1 MPLKV
6 VCQRCRAALVLHDAF
21 AGATCRCKHCGCA
34 MDVPAPARAVA
45 QPTTRPTRPRL
56 LSEAAAA
63 RVQRAAPGIAA
74 ATVVGAA
81 GAAVVVAKPKLAIAA
96 TIFSKWWI
104 AVSAGAIVTA
114 ASVGTVGL
122 VRKLDATK
130 RAATQLVL
138 TEAGDELLETTAESR
153 DAIYIARW
161 PAPPKAIQTYLSQDM
176 SDGSIAWVIDTSKNV
191 APYYGTLTRLT
202 SVAMLHLQS
211 GSQRFGVVLATSEG
225 PRVRQIEFA
234 SKSAYQ
240 NARELLSAGAPVG
253 NADLPAAFSAA
264 ARQRPDKLFLVVGQT
279 LDSEVVAEMRRQ
291 AKAVG
296 MIVNVIALGEHQKP
310 LRQLAKATGGD
321 YKVLDQ
327 KSLDTWATLIA
338 QNGTFQ
344 KLEKEYLD
352 R

>member
-1 MPLKV
+1 M
-6 VCQRCRAALVLHDAF
+6 
-21 AGATCRCKHCGCA
+21 
-34 MDVPAPARAVA
+34 
-45 QPTTRPTRPRL
+45 
-56 LSEAAAA
+56 
-63 RVQRAAPGIAA
+63 
-74 ATVVGAA
+74 VGAA
-81 GAAVVVAKPKLAIAA
+81 GAAAIVAKPKIAIAA
-96 TIFSKWWI
+96 TLLTKWWV
-104 AVSAGAIVTA
+104 AVSAVSIVTA

-122 VRKLDATK
+122 VRKYEETK
-130 RAATQLVL
+130 RAASQMTL
-138 TEAGDELLETTAESR
+138 TGGSEDLLDASADST
-153 DAIYIARW
+153 DAIYITRW

-202 SVAMLHLQS
+202 SVAMLHLQA

-225 PRVRQIEFA
+225 PHVRQIEFA

-240 NARELLSAGAPVG
+240 NARELLNAGAPVG

-279 LDSEVVAEMRRQ
+279 MDTEVVSEMRRQ

-296 MIVNVIALGEHQKP
+296 MVVNVIALGEHQKP

-321 YKVLDQ
+321 YKVIDQ

-344 KLEKEYLD
+344 TLEKEYLD